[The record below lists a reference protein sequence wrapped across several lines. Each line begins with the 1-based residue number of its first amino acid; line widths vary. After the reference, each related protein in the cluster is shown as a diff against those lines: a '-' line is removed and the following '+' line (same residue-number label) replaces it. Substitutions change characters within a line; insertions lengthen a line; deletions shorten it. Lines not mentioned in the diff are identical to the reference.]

1 MSKPGVERIRSGTR
15 YEGRTV
21 RAVSGVEAIV
31 GDDKTLDGPAGDE
44 VLADDFRHV
53 FDSDATV
60 PDGFRVDDNGRAVFA
75 LVETSGFV
83 GADRAGEAGS
93 SDRVLQGGVEFAF
106 AVGGAGGAGAA
117 GFADIR
123 ADKDMRS
130 NFANLG
136 GSFCAGCWF
145 KFYVRFCWLS
155 CASFPPARDGVD
167 WQFRLCFRTVC
178 SPLKTIWW
186 PLFRPWTAPHPRV
199 CWRRSAHSAVG
210 G

>member
-1 MSKPGVERIRSGTR
+1 
-15 YEGRTV
+15 V
-21 RAVSGVEAIV
+21 RAFSGVEAVV

-60 PDGFRVDDNGRAVFA
+60 PDSVRVDDNGRTVFA

-83 GADRAGEAGS
+83 GADGAGETGS

-123 ADKDMRS
+123 ADEDMA
-130 NFANLG
+130 FE
-136 GSFCAGCWF
+136 
-145 KFYVRFCWLS
+145 
-155 CASFPPARDGVD
+155 
-167 WQFRLCFRTVC
+167 FRQSGELLLCR
-178 SPLKTIWW
+178 L
-186 PLFRPWTAPHPRV
+186 LF
-199 CWRRSAHSAVG
+199 
-210 G
+210 